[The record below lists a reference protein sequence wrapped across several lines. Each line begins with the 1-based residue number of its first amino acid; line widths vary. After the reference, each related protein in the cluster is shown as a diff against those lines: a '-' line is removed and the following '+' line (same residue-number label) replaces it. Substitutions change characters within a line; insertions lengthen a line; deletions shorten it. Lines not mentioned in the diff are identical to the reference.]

1 MADIGIR
8 ECILFLVGLL
18 GWQLIVVLVYFWRG
32 WDDN

>member
-18 GWQLIVVLVYFWRG
+18 GWQFVVILIYFWRG
-32 WDDN
+32 GRDD